1 MTDGILASAVLLKKR
16 MRASFC
22 CCFCGKRKGRF
33 KVSHSENSAT
43 CWRNYCHHELYGSQY
58 HVAEPR
64 VPDLSACFSHAVG
77 TVWTLRDMALQVLH
91 QPLRAVVRIQWGKE
105 HTSSM
110 EGHLR
115 WYLNIHTKLRCS
127 AERNLAKHTC
137 LLQLSQPGDNLH
149 VTLFHEV
156 PLVLSS
162 CQAVCIPNW
171 LSSPLRSAESIPTDP
186 HCIQISSQ
194 YCYSCVS
201 GLSPHKAIDFPGEET
216 IFSLAF
222 ASK

>member
-33 KVSHSENSAT
+33 KVSHSESSAT
-43 CWRNYCHHELYGSQY
+43 RWRNYCHHELCRSRH

-77 TVWTLRDMALQVLH
+77 TVWTLRDMALQLLH
-91 QPLRAVVRIQWGKE
+91 QPLRAVVRIQRGKE

-115 WYLNIHTKLRCS
+115 RHLNIRTRLRCS
-127 AERNLAKHTC
+127 AERNLAEHTC
-137 LLQLSQPGDNLH
+137 LIPLSQPGDNSH
-149 VTLFHEV
+149 VHWSTK
-156 PLVLSS
+156 PPALSS

-171 LSSPLRSAESIPTDP
+171 PSSPLRRAKSIPLTP
-186 HCIQISSQ
+186 TAFKYHLNTVIHLFLACLPIRQ
-194 YCYSCVS
+194 
-201 GLSPHKAIDFPGEET
+201 LT
-216 IFSLAF
+216 SLEKKPYF
-222 ASK
+222 L